1 MTTSSTAIRTGP
13 TDTPD
18 ATPEPAPGA
27 PAHAPSIRTL
37 RRLLP
42 FARPALPALIGS
54 ALTATVAMMCG
65 LAFPLVIQLVID
77 GPVAEQDVSALWPL
91 AGLLLALG
99 VVEAALFWVRRMLS
113 ARPTMRVEATMR
125 AAIYDH
131 LQRLPVAFH
140 DRWPAGQL
148 MSRAVSDLATI
159 RRFLAFGL
167 VFLIV
172 NLTTFV
178 VGVVILL
185 TLSWQLGLIIAAL
198 AIPLVALCYLYEAK
212 YQTLARRSQ
221 DQVGD
226 LATMVEESVLGIR
239 ILKAFGRS
247 SHLTRR
253 FLIQARDLR
262 TTEIGKARVI
272 SKLWAV
278 IIALPEIA
286 FGLTL
291 FLGLQQVADGE
302 LSAGALVAFFGVALG
317 LRWPI
322 DSIGWLLAM
331 SNDAASATQR
341 YFEVLDAPLTVT
353 SPQRPQAA
361 GVPARGRLQFSGVRF
376 RFADTPPTSDDLL
389 RGVDLDIRP
398 GETLA
403 VVGATGSGKTTLT
416 SLVNRLYDVTDGS
429 IRLDGVDIRDLDLAV
444 LRGQIAVAFEE
455 PTLFSASVRENVLLG
470 RPDGTDDEVIRALQ
484 VAQADFVLDLPWGLD
499 TRIGE
504 QGLSLSGGQRQR
516 LALARAVVGRPA
528 VLVLDDPLSALDIH
542 TEAQVERALRSVLA
556 GTTALVVAHRA
567 STVQLA
573 DRVALLVDGRVTA
586 VGTHSQLM
594 ATEPGYQ
601 DLLASRADVSAA
613 NDTGARQAGSATPP
627 QPPTKPN
634 HQRRR

>member
-1 MTTSSTAIRTGP
+1 
-13 TDTPD
+13 
-18 ATPEPAPGA
+18 
-27 PAHAPSIRTL
+27 
-37 RRLLP
+37 
-42 FARPALPALIGS
+42 
-54 ALTATVAMMCG
+54 MMCG

-77 GPVAEQDVSALWPL
+77 GPVAQRDTSALWPL
-91 AGLLLALG
+91 AALLLALG
-99 VVEAALFWVRRMLS
+99 VLEAALFWVRRMLS

-131 LQRLPVAFH
+131 LQKLPVAFH

-178 VGVVILL
+178 VGVIILL
-185 TLSWQLGLIIAAL
+185 SLAWQLGLIVAAL
-198 AIPLVALCYLYEAK
+198 AIPLVALCYLYEGK
-212 YQTLARRSQ
+212 YQALARRSQ

-247 SHLTRR
+247 RYLSRR
-253 FLIQARDLR
+253 FLVQARGLR
-262 TTEIGKARVI
+262 ATEMSKARVV

-291 FLGLQQVADGE
+291 FLGLQQVADGQ
-302 LSAGALVAFFGVALG
+302 LSAGTLVAFFGVALG

-353 SPQRPQAA
+353 SPEHPQP
-361 GVPARGRLQFSGVRF
+361 VQTPTRGRLQFSGVRF
-376 RFADTPPTSDDLL
+376 RFADTPATTEDLL
-389 RGVDLDIRP
+389 RGIDLEVRP

-403 VVGATGSGKTTLT
+403 LVGATGSGKTTLT
-416 SLVNRLYDVTDGS
+416 SLINRLYDVTGGS
-429 IRLDGVDIRDLDLAV
+429 IRLDGVDIRDLDLAE
-444 LRGQIAVAFEE
+444 LRGQVAVAFEE

-470 RPDGTDDEVIRALQ
+470 RPDGSDDDVIRALHI
-484 VAQADFVLDLPWGLD
+484 AQAGFVLDLPWGLD

-542 TEAQVERALRSVLA
+542 TEAQVEQALRSVLA
-556 GTTALVVAHRA
+556 DTTAIVVAHRA

-594 ATEPGYQ
+594 ATEPDYQ
-601 DLLASRADVSAA
+601 DLLASREDVSSAGLPMTRRAGPARAA
-613 NDTGARQAGSATPP
+613 AGEV
-627 QPPTKPN
+627 
-634 HQRRR
+634 RR